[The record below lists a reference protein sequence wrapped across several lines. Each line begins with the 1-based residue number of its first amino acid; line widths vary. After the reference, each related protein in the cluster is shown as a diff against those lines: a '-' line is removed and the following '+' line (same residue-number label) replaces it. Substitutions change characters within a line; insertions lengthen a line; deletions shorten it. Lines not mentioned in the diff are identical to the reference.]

1 MWKKERE
8 KGNVSFAEV
17 LKKQIQDKANNTVIQ
32 IIKQK
37 EGLMRDT
44 MDRKKCM
51 VIYGLHDRK
60 DPNKY
65 GREREELELV
75 KKVMQKVSR

>member
-1 MWKKERE
+1 MELRNMWKKERE

-51 VIYGLHDRK
+51 VIYGQQEK
-60 DPNKY
+60 KNPNKY
-65 GREREELELV
+65 RE
-75 KKVMQKVSR
+75 